1 MKETMKNVIDS
12 KFQLYGPL
20 KVLSEKETQKWFP
33 GKFLIIR
40 PGLIVG
46 PGDESDRFT
55 YWPVRVARGGEVLA
69 PGDPKKD
76 FVQFIDA
83 RDLAEW
89 TIRMVEQGDTG
100 IYNAVAF
107 KEKWSMEQI
116 LGEIKQAR

>member
-33 GKFLIIR
+33 GKCLIIR

-69 PGDPKKD
+69 PGGPKKD
-76 FVQFIDA
+76 FVQFSEA
-83 RDLAEW
+83 RGLADGP
-89 TIRMVEQGDTG
+89 IRIVGAGRTGADT
-100 IYNAVAF
+100 
-107 KEKWSMEQI
+107 
-116 LGEIKQAR
+116 